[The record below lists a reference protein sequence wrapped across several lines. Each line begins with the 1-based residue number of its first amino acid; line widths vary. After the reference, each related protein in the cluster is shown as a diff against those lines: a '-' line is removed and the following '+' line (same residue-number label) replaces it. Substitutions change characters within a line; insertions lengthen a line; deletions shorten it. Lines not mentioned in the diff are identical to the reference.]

1 MKAGRTCFVAD
12 LHLTDERPAATGRF
26 FRFLDNEAAGADA
39 LYILGD
45 LFEAWG
51 GDDHD
56 EAVAHETAERL
67 RRLAA
72 GGTPIYFLHGN
83 RDFMLAERY
92 AARAGMQLIADPLV
106 IDLYGTPT
114 LLMHGDTLCVDDLAY
129 QRFRRRVRRP
139 LAVGLLRAL
148 PYVLRNWLAGR
159 ARAGSESAKSGKTA
173 EIMDANAAEVERVF
187 YPEIEKLLL
196 EFFPDATDALVYN
209 HDVFD
214 KDYAGD
220 RTEDQDNKNPGV
232 NARYAM
238 LVHNDLN
245 DNSGRVRC
253 RELLTK
259 NLRNFGRTQHYTEE
273 EADRKMSRR
282 FSADAR
288 SSMTTSPGPATGSG
302 TSRIANTS
310 GPPVSVSWIA
320 CICSPSPV
328 FGERVATRPIRGW
341 GRRTHKPEPKVE
353 TCSCPSRHPRE
364 ADPAPACVRSTARV
378 VRNDHEQS

>member
-1 MKAGRTCFVAD
+1 VKAGRTCFVAD

-45 LFEAWG
+45 LFEAWV

-72 GGTPIYFLHGN
+72 GGTPIYFMHGN

-173 EIMDANAAEVERVF
+173 EIMDANAAEVERV
-187 YPEIEKLLL
+187 LR
-196 EFFPDATDALVYN
+196 A
-209 HDVFD
+209 H
-214 KDYAGD
+214 
-220 RTEDQDNKNPGV
+220 GV
-232 NARYAM
+232 CRIIHGHTHRPARH
-238 LVHNDLN
+238 VHPVD
-245 DNSGRVRC
+245 
-253 RELLTK
+253 
-259 NLRNFGRTQHYTEE
+259 GRTCERWVVPDWY
-273 EADRKMSRR
+273 ARWGYVVC
-282 FSADAR
+282 DAQGC
-288 SSMTTSPGPATGSG
+288 ML
-302 TSRIANTS
+302 
-310 GPPVSVSWIA
+310 
-320 CICSPSPV
+320 
-328 FGERVATRPIRGW
+328 EVAPL
-341 GRRTHKPEPKVE
+341 
-353 TCSCPSRHPRE
+353 
-364 ADPAPACVRSTARV
+364 
-378 VRNDHEQS
+378 